1 MSDRTSQ
8 SRQRSRGGRA
18 RATALLGVGTL
29 LAGAGVAGLTPGGAT
44 ASSHREAPAI
54 AGQPQYDNTDLYAFV
69 DPNHPDQ
76 VSLIANWIPFE
87 EPGGGPNFYP
97 WATDAHYDIKID
109 NDDDAKPDVIYRWKF
124 RDSRTPKAGDS
135 FTGNGTFLYTN
146 GPVTSLK
153 DENLLFRQSYD
164 LQRITV
170 RKGPDRVRT
179 VLDDAPVAPSH
190 VGDAAMPDYQSLRDA
205 AVKTYGDNRHS
216 FAGQTED
223 PFFLDL
229 RVFDLLYGGN
239 CMSEAGHDS
248 LAGFNTNAVALQ
260 VPRGDLTAKG
270 QDVVG
275 IWSTTSRKNSNGA
288 YKQISRLGQPLVNEV
303 VIPYQVKDT
312 FNSLKPTQDAAAL
325 PFVKSSE
332 LAATLNAVCGTNAPV
347 KDRDDL
353 VQVFLQGVP
362 GINNP
367 KGAGTPS
374 EMLRLN
380 TRWQDGQTFDRLG
393 VLGGDKNGFPNGRRL
408 QDDVVDIAIQAVAGE
423 LKGMPND
430 LGDGVN
436 SNDSAFSSTFP
447 YVGLPHSGSIEKDA
461 PPAQSPQSLLP
472 GAAKGSGPSGGFPV
486 GQVGLIGLG
495 ALALM
500 AGAAM
505 ARAAARR
512 PVPAAGSTATA

>member
-8 SRQRSRGGRA
+8 SARGRRA

-29 LAGAGVAGLTPGGAT
+29 LAGAGVAGLAPGGAT

-54 AGQPQYDNTDLYAFV
+54 AGQSQYDNTDLYAFV

-76 VSLIANWIPFE
+76 VSLVANWIPFE

-97 WATDAHYDIKID
+97 WATDAQYDIRID

-124 RDSRTPKAGDS
+124 RDSRTPKASDS

-153 DENLLFRQSYD
+153 DENLLFRQTYD

-170 RKGPDRVRT
+170 RKGPDKVRK
-179 VLDDAPVAPSH
+179 VLDNAPVAPSH
-190 VGDAAMPDYQSLRDA
+190 VGDAAMPDYRSLRDA
-205 AVKTYGDNRHS
+205 AVRTYGTSRHS
-216 FAGQTED
+216 FAGQSED

-229 RVFDLLYGGN
+229 RVFDLLYGGD

-248 LAGFNTNAVALQ
+248 LAGFNTNALALQ

-275 IWSTTSRKNSNGA
+275 IWSTTSRKNSNGD
-288 YKQISRLGQPLVNEV
+288 YKQVSRLGQPLVNEV

-325 PFVKSSE
+325 PFVENSE

-436 SNDSAFSSTFP
+436 SNDSAFSSAFP

-461 PPAQSPQSLLP
+461 PPAQSPQSLVP
-472 GAAKGSGPSGGFPV
+472 GAARGGGPSDGFPA
-486 GQVGLIGLG
+486 GQLGLSGLG
-495 ALALM
+495 ALALV

-512 PVPAAGSTATA
+512 PATGSTATAATA